1 VKALS
6 GERSEL
12 ENERAGNERAVDVEK
27 GIHRGGADE
36 PHGAAFHV
44 GQQHVLLGFVEAV
57 DFVDEKNGAGAVA
70 RETQGG
76 GGHDLADFGD
86 GAFDAAETFE
96 AGMGGAG
103 DDFGEA
109 GFSGAGRTVE
119 NDGGKPVGFDGAAEQ
134 FAGAE
139 DVFLSGVFLKNP
151 RAHPLSQRRV
161 GGWLLGGGFRKEVVG
176 GHDSVNLAWTCGG
189 ARRIFPAMSERAE
202 QIELMGKKAR
212 AAARAL
218 ALVNKESKNAGLMAM
233 ADAIEAAE
241 AEILAANAEDLAAAP
256 GLGLNAAAI
265 DRLRLTPERIGAMAK
280 GVREVAVLPDPCGE
294 IIREWTRPNG
304 LKITKIRVPIGVVG
318 IIYESRPNV
327 TADAAVLCVKSGN
340 ACILRGGKEAI
351 HSNSAIA
358 RALSAGAVNAGLS
371 ADVIQLVAF
380 TDREGVR
387 LLAQMDRYLDVIV
400 PRGGHALIE
409 AVVEHARMPVI
420 KHYHGVCHVFVDR
433 EADLAMAENI
443 VINAKCQRPG
453 VCNALETL
461 LVHRDVAEKFLPS
474 VAQALR
480 DKNVE
485 LRGDERTRAVLGDG
499 VKVATEADWTAEYL
513 DLILSVRVVD
523 SLEQAIDHIESYGS
537 HHSDAIVT
545 ANDSAARKFLAAV
558 DSAAVFWNASTRFS
572 DGGEFG
578 FGAEIGI
585 STDKLHA
592 RGPMGLEELTTYK
605 YLVSGAGQVRG

>member
-1 VKALS
+1 
-6 GERSEL
+6 
-12 ENERAGNERAVDVEK
+12 
-27 GIHRGGADE
+27 
-36 PHGAAFHV
+36 
-44 GQQHVLLGFVEAV
+44 
-57 DFVDEKNGAGAVA
+57 
-70 RETQGG
+70 
-76 GGHDLADFGD
+76 
-86 GAFDAAETFE
+86 
-96 AGMGGAG
+96 
-103 DDFGEA
+103 
-109 GFSGAGRTVE
+109 
-119 NDGGKPVGFDGAAEQ
+119 
-134 FAGAE
+134 
-139 DVFLSGVFLKNP
+139 
-151 RAHPLSQRRV
+151 
-161 GGWLLGGGFRKEVVG
+161 
-176 GHDSVNLAWTCGG
+176 
-189 ARRIFPAMSERAE
+189 MSERAE

-351 HSNSAIA
+351 HSNLAIA